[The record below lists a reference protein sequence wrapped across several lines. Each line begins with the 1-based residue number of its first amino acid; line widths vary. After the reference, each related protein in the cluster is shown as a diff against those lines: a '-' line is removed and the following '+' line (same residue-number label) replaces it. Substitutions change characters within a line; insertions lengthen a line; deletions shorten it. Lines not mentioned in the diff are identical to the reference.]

1 MSIICPV
8 MAFSILQVVFEIV
21 RIKPETGEE
30 GGKL

>member
-8 MAFSILQVVFEIV
+8 MVFDTAGSFEIV